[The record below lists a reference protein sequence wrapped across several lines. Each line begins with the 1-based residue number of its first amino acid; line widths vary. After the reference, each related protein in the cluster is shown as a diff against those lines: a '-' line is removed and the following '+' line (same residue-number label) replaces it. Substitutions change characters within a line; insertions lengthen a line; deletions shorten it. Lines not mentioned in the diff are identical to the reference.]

1 MKRILL
7 VALVA
12 AVAAAVAV
20 AMVAFLR
27 SDATVAVAAAAPAKG
42 HPDAQSRS
50 AKALARPLDRFG
62 LALLQR
68 QAATSPTGNVVV
80 SPVSLHAVLSMVF
93 NGASGQTAE
102 EMRRVL
108 GLDSMSLNQLN
119 QGWADLIW
127 LAQSGKRHEVSIA
140 DSLWLR
146 DGVPFRPAFLDT
158 NRDYFAA
165 EMRPLPSDPAA
176 AAKDINAWV
185 EEHTAGRIK
194 DIVSPDSFDAQTIL
208 ALFNT
213 VHLKVK
219 WDYFDKKD
227 TRPASFT
234 LASGQQ
240 VEVPMMNAS
249 ELKAPVAQTASY
261 DAVALKTDGPV
272 TVWVIVPKGSQTAE
286 SLLKGLDARQLE
298 ALYGEATTASGS
310 LELPR
315 FTTKYTADQLKE
327 NLAAMGMPRAFSPDQ
342 AEFPGIADV
351 APERIFIQKAVQKT
365 YLDLNEEGVEAA
377 AASGL
382 IVAAT
387 GMPVGQFQIRADH
400 PFLLVL
406 TENATK
412 APLFMGLIRDPR

>member
-12 AVAAAVAV
+12 AGLAAVAAV
-20 AMVAFLR
+20 MVVFLQ
-27 SDATVAVAAAAPAKG
+27 SDATVAAAEPAKG
-42 HPDAQSRS
+42 HADAQSTA

-68 QAATSPTGNVVV
+68 QATTSPTGNVFV
-80 SPVSLHAVLSMVF
+80 SPVSLHAVLSMAL

-102 EMRRVL
+102 EMRQVL
-108 GLDSMSLNQLN
+108 GLGSLQLADLN

-127 LAQSGKRHEVSIA
+127 LSQSGAKHEVSIA

-146 DGVPFRPAFLDT
+146 DGFPFRPSFLDT
-158 NRDYFAA
+158 SRDYFAA
-165 EMRPLPSDPAA
+165 EMRALSAEPAKAA
-176 AAKDINAWV
+176 ADINAWV

-194 DIVSPDSFDAQTIL
+194 DIVSADSFDPQTIL

-213 VHLKVK
+213 VHIKVK
-219 WDYFDKKD
+219 WSYFDKKD
-227 TRPASFT
+227 TRPAPFT
-234 LASGQQ
+234 LASGEQ
-240 VEVPMMNAS
+240 VDLPMMIAS
-249 ELKAPVAQTASY
+249 DLHAPVTQTATY

-272 TVWVIVPKGSQTAE
+272 TVWVIVPKGSEGAE
-286 SLLKGLDARQLE
+286 SLLEGLDARQLE
-298 ALYGEATTASGS
+298 ALYTKATKASGS

-315 FTTKYTADQLKE
+315 FTTDYTAEQLKE
-327 NLAAMGMPRAFSPDQ
+327 NLAAMGMPRAFSPDE

-351 APERIFIQKAVQKT
+351 APARIFISKAVQKT
-365 YLDLNEEGVEAA
+365 FLDLNEEGVEAA
-377 AASGL
+377 GGSGL
-382 IVAAT
+382 IMDLT
-387 GMPVGQFQIRADH
+387 GAPISQFQIRADH

-406 TENATK
+406 TENATR